1 MEKHDEIL
9 EALKRI
15 EANQVK
21 ALQVQQEHVA
31 VAKAEIERSEQRIN
45 ESVALQK
52 LSVGRQ
58 ALATRVALPL
68 IVLLLVLLG
77 YLLIKWRVL

>member
-31 VAKAEIERSEQRIN
+31 IARAQIERSERAIS

-52 LSVGRQ
+52 VSVRRQ
-58 ALATRVALPL
+58 AFAIKVALPL
-68 IVLLLVLLG
+68 TILLLVLLG
-77 YLLIKWRVL
+77 YLLIKWRVF

>member
-21 ALQVQQEHVA
+21 ALEVQQEHVA
-31 VAKAEIERSEQRIN
+31 VAKAQIERSEQRIN

-52 LSVGRQ
+52 LSVRRQ
-58 ALATRVALPL
+58 GLATKVALPL

>member
-1 MEKHDEIL
+1 MENHDEIL

-31 VAKAEIERSEQRIN
+31 IARAQIERSERAIS

-52 LSVGRQ
+52 VSVQRQ
-58 ALATRVALPL
+58 AFAIKVALPL
-68 IVLLLVLLG
+68 TILLLVLLG
-77 YLLIKWRVL
+77 YLLIKWRVF